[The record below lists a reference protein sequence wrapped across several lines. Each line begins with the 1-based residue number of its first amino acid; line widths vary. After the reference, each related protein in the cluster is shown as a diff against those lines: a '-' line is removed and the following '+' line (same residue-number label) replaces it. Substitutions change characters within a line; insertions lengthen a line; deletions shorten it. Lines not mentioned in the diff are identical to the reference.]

1 MNEVKKLMGLDD
13 KKIMITS
20 IENEKIKGNNA
31 KIINAISTIQRIKCP
46 VCNKYTSS
54 VHDYLKPINSKYVK
68 VAEYD
73 CYLRITRKRFICR
86 SCNKR
91 IIEDVGIV
99 RKGKSITNILEIKIR
114 KDLLRPCYSIKDI
127 AEINNISSDKVRNIL
142 IEAMS
147 DYPKY
152 VKTLPDII
160 SLDEFKADTNEGKY
174 AFIMN
179 DPIRKRTLDILPSRK
194 KGDLISYFDRVENR
208 ENVRYVISDMY
219 ETYLIITKIMF
230 KNAKYV
236 VDRFHYTEYIMN
248 ALDNIRIRLQK
259 TYGYNSREYKLLKN
273 KKNISLLRKHYND
286 INWYVYTKRYEHGRY
301 VDKLPINILNEML
314 SINEELDRGYQL
326 KELFLDIVEYDLTPE
341 EAKIELESWIDLCIE
356 SEIEEFI
363 EASKTINNWLEY
375 ICNSYIDRRFTNGYT
390 EGLNNKIKVIK
401 RNAYGYK
408 NFDFFRL
415 RLMYIFNGKISGKIN
430 KNEKRR
436 INKN

>member
-1 MNEVKKLMGLDD
+1 MDD
-13 KKIMITS
+13 KKIKI
-20 IENEKIKGNNA
+20 IFVENEKIKGNNT
-31 KIINAISTIQRIKCP
+31 KVINVVSAIRRIKCP

-54 VHDYLKPINSKYVK
+54 VHNYLNPVNSKYVK

-73 CYLRITRKRFICR
+73 CYLRIARKRFICR
-86 SCNKR
+86 RCNKR
-91 IIEDVGIV
+91 ITDDVGIV
-99 RKGKSITNILEIKIR
+99 RKGKSITNILKIKIR

-127 AEINNISSDKVRNIL
+127 AEINNVSSDKVRNIL

-147 DYPKY
+147 GYPGY

-160 SLDEFKADTNEGKY
+160 SLDEFKADTKEGKY

-179 DPIRKRTLDILPSRK
+179 DPIRKRTLDILPNRK
-194 KGDLISYFDRVENR
+194 KEYLINYFDRVENR
-208 ENVRYVISDMY
+208 ENFKYVISDMY
-219 ETYLIITKIMF
+219 ETYLIITRIMF

-236 VDRFHYTEYIMN
+236 VDRFHYTEYIMS

-259 TYGYNSREYKLLKN
+259 TYGYNSREYRLLKN
-273 KKNISLLRKHYND
+273 KKNVSLLRKHYND
-286 INWYVYTKRYEHGRY
+286 INWYMYTKRYEHGRQ
-301 VDKLPINILNEML
+301 VDKLPIDILNEML

-326 KELFLDIVEYDLTPE
+326 KELFLDIIEYDLTSE

-363 EASKTINNWLEY
+363 EASKTISNWLEY

-401 RNAYGYK
+401 RNAY
-408 NFDFFRL
+408 
-415 RLMYIFNGKISGKIN
+415 
-430 KNEKRR
+430 
-436 INKN
+436 

>member
-13 KKIMITS
+13 KKIKITS
-20 IENEKIKGNNA
+20 IENAKIKGNNA
-31 KIINAISTIQRIKCP
+31 KVINAVSTIQRVKCP
-46 VCNKYTSS
+46 ACNKYTSS

-86 SCNKR
+86 RCNKR
-91 IIEDVGIV
+91 ITEDVGIV

-127 AEINNISSDKVRNIL
+127 AEINNVSSDKVRNIL

-147 DYPKY
+147 NYPRY
-152 VKTLPDII
+152 VKTLPNII
-160 SLDEFKADTNEGKY
+160 SLDEFKADTKEGKY

-179 DPIRKRTLDILPSRK
+179 DLIRKRTLDILPNRK
-194 KGDLISYFDRVENR
+194 KEYLIGYFDKVENR

-259 TYGYNSREYKLLKN
+259 TYGYNSREYRLLKN
-273 KKNISLLRKHYND
+273 KKNVSLLRKHYND
-286 INWYVYTKRYEHGRY
+286 INWYVYTKRYEHGRQ
-301 VDKLPINILNEML
+301 VDKLPIDILNEML
-314 SINEELDRGYQL
+314 NISEELDRGYQL
-326 KELFLDIVEYDLTPE
+326 KELFLDIVECDLTPE

-356 SEIEEFI
+356 SKIEEFI
-363 EASKTINNWLEY
+363 EASKTISNWLEY

-408 NFDFFRL
+408 NFSFFRL

-430 KNEKRR
+430 KNGKK
-436 INKN
+436 KN

>member
-13 KKIMITS
+13 KKIKIIS
-20 IENEKIKGNNA
+20 IENEKIKGNNT
-31 KIINAISTIQRIKCP
+31 KIINVVSTIRKIKCP

-54 VHDYLKPINSKYVK
+54 VHDYLKPVNSKYVK

-86 SCNKR
+86 RCNKR
-91 IIEDVGIV
+91 ITEDVGIV
-99 RKGKSITNILEIKIR
+99 RKGKSITNVLEIKIR

-127 AEINNISSDKVRNIL
+127 AEINNVSSDKVRNIL

-147 DYPKY
+147 DYPEY

-160 SLDEFKADTNEGKY
+160 SLDEFKADTKEGKY

-179 DPIRKRTLDILPSRK
+179 DPIRKRTLDILPNRK
-194 KGDLISYFDRVENR
+194 KEYLISYFDRVENR
-208 ENVRYVISDMY
+208 ENVKYVISDMY

-273 KKNISLLRKHYND
+273 KKNVSLLRKHYND
-286 INWYVYTKRYEHGRY
+286 INWYVYTKRYEHGRQ
-301 VDKLPINILNEML
+301 VDKLPIDILNEML

-326 KELFLDIVEYDLTPE
+326 KELFLDIVEYDLTAE
-341 EAKIELESWIDLCIE
+341 EAKIELESWIELCIE
-356 SEIEEFI
+356 SEIKEFI
-363 EASKTINNWLEY
+363 EASKTISNWLEY

-408 NFDFFRL
+408 NFNFFRL
-415 RLMYIFNGKISGKIN
+415 RLMYIFNGKISGKIIKNN
-430 KNEKRR
+430 KK
-436 INKN
+436 KN